1 MDSHIGEPDPPVQDR
16 LLALFE
22 YQLGYTYLG
31 SYEYRSN
38 NRNIER
44 EKLYDHLKSTKKW
57 IPEWEEKMNL
67 KSGGFSIREMKTR
80 WGSCNQRTHKL
91 LFNLELAKKPQPC
104 IEYVVV
110 HELAH
115 IVSKNHDT
123 QFKAVLDKHLP
134 LWEKYKNEL
143 NEFII

>member
-1 MDSHIGEPDPPVQDR
+1 MLNLNKEIVGKVV
-16 LLALFE
+16 
-22 YQLGYTYLG
+22 
-31 SYEYRSN
+31 
-38 NRNIER
+38 
-44 EKLYDHLKSTKKW
+44 LKYPHSLSEQTAIATILSDCDKE
-57 IPEWEEKMNL
+57 ISSLEEKMNL

-123 QFKAVLDKHLP
+123 QFKAVLDKHFFLHS
-134 LWEKYKNEL
+134 NM
-143 NEFII
+143 ISR

>member
-1 MDSHIGEPDPPVQDR
+1 
-16 LLALFE
+16 
-22 YQLGYTYLG
+22 
-31 SYEYRSN
+31 
-38 NRNIER
+38 
-44 EKLYDHLKSTKKW
+44 
-57 IPEWEEKMNL
+57 MNL

-104 IEYVVV
+104 MEYVGV

>member
-1 MDSHIGEPDPPVQDR
+1 MYIAR
-16 LLALFE
+16 YFKAFALTGR
-22 YQLGYTYLG
+22 QV
-31 SYEYRSN
+31 
-38 NRNIER
+38 
-44 EKLYDHLKSTKKW
+44 
-57 IPEWEEKMNL
+57 
-67 KSGGFSIREMKTR
+67 
-80 WGSCNQRTHKL
+80 CAHKH
-91 LFNLELAKKPQPC
+91 PQPC

>member
-1 MDSHIGEPDPPVQDR
+1 MLNLNKEIVGKVV
-16 LLALFE
+16 
-22 YQLGYTYLG
+22 
-31 SYEYRSN
+31 
-38 NRNIER
+38 
-44 EKLYDHLKSTKKW
+44 LKYPHSLSEQTAIATILSDCDKE
-57 IPEWEEKMNL
+57 ISSLEEKMNL

-115 IVSKNHDT
+115 IISKNHDA
-123 QFKAVLDKHLP
+123 QFRAVLDKYLP

-143 NEFII
+143 DEFII